1 MQTRLCGIL
10 GIEYPIIQGAMVHIT
25 DGKFAAEVSNT
36 GALGV
41 IQSGF
46 DYPDKVKKEIE
57 IVRELTDKPFAVNL
71 LMESE
76 VVNEIAQ
83 VIVDEK
89 VPIVTIGDGNPLRII
104 PYLEEHGVKTLC
116 LVPHAKAA
124 KRCQEAGATAVI
136 AQGAEAGGHI
146 GTMTTLPLVRQVVD
160 AVDIPVI
167 AAGGIA
173 DGRGMLSMLA
183 LGADGV
189 QMGTAFLVADECPV
203 AGEYKQMI
211 IDAENDA
218 TILTGHTGGRQVRC
232 IKNRFTRGYW
242 RLYNSG
248 ASSAAL
254 EGFCTGSIGRAKNG
268 DVMNGAVSAGMI
280 APMITERKP
289 VWQIVHDT
297 MAELDEAY
305 KEMKEL
311 YG

>member
-1 MQTRLCGIL
+1 
-10 GIEYPIIQGAMVHIT
+10 MVHIT
-25 DGKFAAEVSNT
+25 NGKFAAEVSNT

-46 DYPDKVKKEIE
+46 DYPDLVRKEIQTA
-57 IVRELTDKPFAVNL
+57 RNLTDKPFAVNL

-76 VVNEIAQ
+76 VVDEIAQ
-83 VIVDEK
+83 LVIDEQ
-89 VPIVTIGDGNPLRII
+89 VPIVTIGDGNPVRII
-104 PYLEEHGVKTLC
+104 PYLEEHGVKTIC
-116 LVPHAKAA
+116 LVPHARAA
-124 KRCQEAGATAVI
+124 KKCQEAGATAII
-136 AQGAEAGGHI
+136 AQGAEAGGHV
-146 GTMTTLPLVRQVVD
+146 TSMTTLPLVRQVID

-189 QMGTAFLVADECPV
+189 QMGTAFLVAKECPV
-203 AGEYKQMI
+203 AQEYKQMI
-211 IDAENDA
+211 VDAKDDA
-218 TILTGHTGGRQVRC
+218 TILTGHSGGRQVRC

-268 DVMNGAVSAGMI
+268 DVLNGAVSAGMI
-280 APMITERKP
+280 APMISECKP
-289 VWQIVHDT
+289 VWQIVHDIMT
-297 MAELDEAY
+297 ELDAAY
-305 KEMKEL
+305 KEMKEM